1 MNNIERISDNIL
13 KSTSK
18 IIIEYLEKEINYC
31 NKYKDEC
38 TSKEEFKGYINGVE
52 NSISII
58 KNISGIS

>member
-38 TSKEEFKGYINGVE
+38 TSKEEFKGYINGV
-52 NSISII
+52 
-58 KNISGIS
+58 